1 VSHWFDN
8 IIGFG
13 GGALPARVAEVGPFT
28 REKALSRRYA
38 LLAGLLLWAASVPA
52 ANYADNK
59 ALADQLRQLAKTHK
73 SIVRVEKACESIGKN
88 DVWRVELGRG
98 SDEDRNRRPALLV
111 VAGIE
116 GNDLA
121 GTASVVAWMQDLAKG
136 YESDEKIKKLLDATT
151 IHVWPR
157 LNPDAAR
164 YFFAKPRREVS
175 TSDRPFDDDHDGLVD
190 EDGPEDLN
198 GDGFI
203 TWMRVEDP
211 DGEYIPDPSE
221 PRLMLKADR
230 LKGERG
236 AWRYLTE
243 GRDNDGDKAW
253 NEDGLG
259 GVNFN
264 RNFPYGFKFFAA
276 DSGRHQIS
284 EVETR
289 ALADFVI
296 AHPSIA
302 VAFTFGAA
310 DNLVQTPKGEAPKR
324 PPVALHE
331 EDVPWYR
338 ELGKAWRETLG
349 LKKELSGGPEPGS
362 FSDWIYFHRGRLSLA
377 ARAWSPALQLELARA
392 TKAKDEKPKDDGV
405 KKETEP
411 KSDKTDADK
420 DKKPAEKGKDSD
432 TRNEEERAFLK
443 WIDENA
449 NEAFIPWK
457 LYEHPD
463 FQGKKVE
470 IGGFAPFTKTNPPE
484 RQLGDLAA
492 KHGKFLTELAGKLP
506 RIGIRK
512 AEAKPLGESLYDVTV
527 QVENTGYLPT
537 ALAQGGLTREV
548 YPTRVVLK
556 MGDKFILSGDRIT
569 MLNAIQGGA
578 TKDVRWVV
586 RAKGTKKL
594 DVEIVSMLG
603 GRTQTS
609 IELKEVTR

>member
-1 VSHWFDN
+1 MSLQSSFRSETGHWRLAFA
-8 IIGFG
+8 ICWLTFSAAAF
-13 GGALPARVAEVGPFT
+13 ALE
-28 REKALSRRYA
+28 
-38 LLAGLLLWAASVPA
+38 
-52 ANYADNK
+52 YADNK
-59 ALADQLRQLAKTHK
+59 ALADQLKQLARTHK
-73 SIVRVEKACESIGKN
+73 NIVRVEKACESTGKN
-88 DVWRVELGRG
+88 EVWRVELGNG
-98 SDEDRNRRPALLV
+98 SDEERNRRPALLV

-121 GTASVVAWMQDLAKG
+121 GTASVVAWMQNLTKA
-136 YESDEKIKKLLDATT
+136 YESDEKIKKLLDSTT

-164 YFFAKPRREVS
+164 YFFAKPRREV
-175 TSDRPFDDDHDGLVD
+175 TASDRPFDDDHDGLVD
-190 EDGPEDLN
+190 EDGSEDLN
-198 GDGFI
+198 GDGLV
-203 TWMRVEDP
+203 TWMRVEDA

-236 AWRYLTE
+236 AWRYLSE

-253 NEDGLG
+253 NEDGVG

-276 DSGRHQIS
+276 DAGRHQIS

-296 AHPSIA
+296 ARPNIA

-324 PPVALHE
+324 PPVGLHE

-349 LKKELSGGPEPGS
+349 LKKELGGSAEPGT

-377 ARAWSPALQLELARA
+377 ARPWSPAQQLELG
-392 TKAKDEKPKDDGV
+392 KAAKPKEEKPKDDAA
-405 KKETEP
+405 KKENEP
-411 KSDKTDADK
+411 KPDKPDADK
-420 DKKPAEKGKDSD
+420 EKKPAEKGKESD
-432 TRNEEERAFLK
+432 TRNEDERAFLK

-449 NEAFIPWK
+449 SESFVPWK
-457 LYEHPD
+457 AYEHPD
-463 FQGKKVE
+463 FPGRKVE
-470 IGGFAPFTKTNPPE
+470 IGGFAPFARTNPPE
-484 RQLGDLAA
+484 KLLADLAA
-492 KHGKFLTELAGKLP
+492 KHGKFLTDLAGKLP

-512 AEAKPLGESLYDVTV
+512 TEAKPLGESVYDVTV

-537 ALAQGGLTREV
+537 ALGQGGLTREV

-556 MGDKFILSGDRIT
+556 TEDKFILSGDRIT

-586 RAKGTKKL
+586 RAKGAKKL
-594 DVEIVSMLG
+594 DVEIISMLS
-603 GRTQTS
+603 GRMQTS
-609 IELKEVTR
+609 IELKGETK

>member
-1 VSHWFDN
+1 MPPFLQS
-8 IIGFG
+8 G
-13 GGALPARVAEVGPFT
+13 LPASRFFLAICWLAFSSSAS
-28 REKALSRRYA
+28 ALD
-38 LLAGLLLWAASVPA
+38 
-52 ANYADNK
+52 YADNK
-59 ALADQLRQLAKTHK
+59 ALADQLKPLARTHK
-73 SIVRVEKACESIGKN
+73 NIVRVEKACESAGKN
-88 DVWRVELGRG
+88 EVWRIELGNG
-98 SDEDRNRRPALLV
+98 SDEERNQRPALLV

-121 GTASVVAWMQDLAKG
+121 GTASVVTWVQDLAKG
-136 YESDEKIKKLLDATT
+136 YASDEKIKKLLDSTT
-151 IHVWPR
+151 IYVWPR

-164 YFFAKPRREVS
+164 YFFAKPRREVT

-198 GDGFI
+198 GDGLV
-203 TWMRVEDP
+203 TWMRVEDA
-211 DGEYIPDPSE
+211 DGDYIPDSME

-236 AWRYLTE
+236 AWRYLSE

-253 NEDGLG
+253 NEDGVG

-296 AHPSIA
+296 AHPNIA

-324 PPVALHE
+324 PPAALHE

-349 LKKELSGGPEPGS
+349 LKKELGGGPEPGT

-377 ARAWSPALQLELARA
+377 ARPWSPALQLERVKA
-392 TKAKDEKPKDDGV
+392 TKPKEEKPKDDGA
-405 KKETEP
+405 KTESEAKP
-411 KSDKTDADK
+411 DKAAADK
-420 DKKPAEKGKDSD
+420 DKKPTGKESD
-432 TRNEEERAFLK
+432 NRNEEERAFLK
-443 WIDENA
+443 WIDESA
-449 NEAFIPWK
+449 SESFVPWK
-457 LYEHPD
+457 AYEHPD
-463 FQGKKVE
+463 FPGRKVE
-470 IGGFAPFTKTNPPE
+470 IGGFAPFAKTNPPE
-484 RQLGDLAA
+484 RLLGDLAA
-492 KHGKFLTELAGKLP
+492 MHSKFLTDLAGKLP

-512 AEAKPLGESLYDVTV
+512 AEAKPLGEFVYDVTV
-527 QVENTGYLPT
+527 QIENTGYLPT

-556 MGDKFILSGDRIT
+556 TEDKSILSGDRIT

-578 TKDVRWVV
+578 TKEVRWVV
-586 RAKGTKKL
+586 RAKGAKKM
-594 DVEIVSMLG
+594 DVEVISMLG
-603 GRTQTS
+603 GRMQTS
-609 IELKEVTR
+609 IELKEAK